1 MFMVKY
7 CILSKKIT
15 CEILIIQYFEHLY
28 FFTPSH
34 RTHCSPPTYSQY
46 FVICGKQLY
55 SLSHRYNLFVSIKL
69 KVFLICADS
78 LLFPLDNDYFHG
90 CHGNTKRPRMNERQK
105 KLLYLETIPQNPQGV
120 LSVYMIGGW
129 GGGRGSDRAF
139 HCELSKDTRA

>member
-1 MFMVKY
+1 M
-7 CILSKKIT
+7 
-15 CEILIIQYFEHLY
+15 
-28 FFTPSH
+28 
-34 RTHCSPPTYSQY
+34 
-46 FVICGKQLY
+46 
-55 SLSHRYNLFVSIKL
+55 SHRYNLFVSIKL

-129 GGGRGSDRAF
+129 GGGGGLTELFIVNYQRIHEPEILIPKKYLASMFPTQNDERLKYLKIGFIQSADSSDAWF
-139 HCELSKDTRA
+139 CINY